1 MIRILFLDAYFYP
14 ENIAFSHLEWD
25 VIEGLQRAGHDVTV
39 VCPTPSRGV
48 SEEVYQQYSTILT
61 EEYRG
66 VHIHRFKAPRE
77 GKNPIKRAFRYFY
90 CNLKG
95 LSLAK
100 KIKDIDVIF
109 SDSTPPTQGYYA
121 GKLSGKLSVPLVY
134 SLQDVFPDTLLS
146 SGLMKR
152 KSLLYRIGLK
162 IEKKTYAGASK
173 IIVISQTIHDLLVEK
188 GVDEQKL
195 ITVSN
200 WIDDDKV
207 GHIERSDNTLIEE
220 FSIDPDKFLVVYAG
234 NFGGTQGTSVIVEAA
249 KLLKDHPDI
258 RFVVFG
264 GGTDFEKCVEF
275 VKENHLSNIQ
285 MNPLQPIERISEVY
299 SLGDVALVPSRKGYS
314 KTGMASKT
322 WSIMACETPIIASY
336 DTDSEFADI
345 LREYQAGECVE
356 PENAE
361 ALSEAIEKAY
371 ERFKKGEFP
380 PRDARGREYVQNHAS
395 REICVKKYVDCF
407 ESVVGEN

>member
-1 MIRILFLDAYFYP
+1 MKILFLDAYFYP

-25 VIEGLQRAGHDVTV
+25 VIEGLKKAGHEITV

-48 SEEVYQQYSTILT
+48 SEDVYREYQNILD

-66 VHIHRFKAPRE
+66 VRIRRFKAPRE

-95 LSLAK
+95 LSTAK
-100 KIKDIDVIF
+100 KLRDIDVIF
-109 SDSTPPTQGYYA
+109 SDSTPPTQGFFA
-121 GKLSGKLSVPLVY
+121 GKLAKKLSVPLVY

-146 SGLMKR
+146 SGLMKK

-162 IEKKTYAGASK
+162 IEKKTYQRATK

-188 GVDEQKL
+188 GVEEQKL

-200 WIDDDKV
+200 WIDDDQVTKV
-207 GHIERSDNTLIEE
+207 ERSDNTLIDE
-220 FSIDPDKFLVVYAG
+220 FGIDPDKFLVVYAG
-234 NFGGTQGTSVIVEAA
+234 NFGGTQGTHVIAEAA

-264 GGTDFEKCVEF
+264 GGTDFGKCEEF
-275 VKENHLSNIQ
+275 VRENRLENIQ
-285 MNPLQPIERISEVY
+285 LNPLQPLERISEVY
-299 SLGDVALVPSRKGYS
+299 SLGNVALVPSRKGYS

-345 LREYQAGECVE
+345 LTEYRAGVCVE
-356 PENAE
+356 PED
-361 ALSEAIEKAY
+361 ALALKEAIEEAY
-371 ERFKKGEFP
+371 ESYQAGAFP
-380 PRDARGREYVQNHAS
+380 PSDARGREYVRTHAS

-407 ESVVGEN
+407 ESVVG

>member
-1 MIRILFLDAYFYP
+1 MKILFLDAYFYP
-14 ENIAFSHLEWD
+14 ETIAFSHLEWD
-25 VIEGLQRAGHDVTV
+25 ILEGLKKAGHDITV

-48 SEEVYQQYSTILT
+48 DEDVFRKYQNILD

-66 VHIHRFKAPRE
+66 IHIKRFKAPRE
-77 GKNPIKRAFRYFY
+77 GKNPVKRAFRYFY
-90 CNLKG
+90 CNIKG
-95 LSLAK
+95 LSTAK
-100 KIKDIDVIF
+100 KLRDIDVIF
-109 SDSTPPTQGYYA
+109 SDSTPPTQGYFA
-121 GKLSGKLSVPLVY
+121 GKLAKKLSLPLVY

-162 IEKKTYAGASK
+162 IEKKTYQNATK
-173 IIVISQTIHDLLVEK
+173 IIVISKTIHDLLLTK

-200 WIDDDKV
+200 WIDDDQV
-207 GHIERSDNTLIEE
+207 MRVERSDNTLISE
-220 FSIDPDKFLVVYAG
+220 FGIDPEKFLVVYAG
-234 NFGGTQGTSVIVEAA
+234 NFGGTQGTEVIAQAA
-249 KLLKDHPDI
+249 MLLKDHPDI

-264 GGTDFEKCVEF
+264 GGTDYEKCEAF
-275 VKENHLSNIQ
+275 VRENRLENIQ
-285 MNPLQPIERISEVY
+285 LNPLQPLERISEVY
-299 SLGDVALVPSRKGYS
+299 SLGNVALIPSRKGYS

-345 LREYQAGECVE
+345 LREYHAGVCVE
-356 PENAE
+356 PENAA
-361 ALSEAIEKAY
+361 ALKEAIVKAY
-371 ERFKKGEFP
+371 ESYQKGEFP
-380 PRDARGREYVQNHAS
+380 PKDAKGREYVRNHAS

-407 ESVVGEN
+407 ESVVG